1 MANVNTENKK
11 PGVMIYFDMLPVL
24 ENLRWWQRFALIE
37 AMIYYARDKRIPK
50 FRGALRAVWE
60 MAQPIIDRDDERY
73 RTTMEARKRAGKARG
88 EQITKAAKE
97 RKTAKEEL
105 SAETADEQHVL
116 SELEVSEQHMLN
128 SEQHMLLSPENSE
141 QHMLLLV
148 GNSEQHKG
156 SKSIQ
161 STISNS
167 QSTISNHQSTIS
179 NPQSTILNTQ
189 STVSNSQSP
198 CLSADF
204 GAEPKGPTVE
214 QVREF
219 ITREKLWVNPDTF
232 VAHYGSRRWMV
243 DGRPVMDWK
252 ALARKWDAK
261 EREKKGK
268 K

>member
-73 RTTMEARKRAGKARG
+73 RTTMEARKKGGKIRAQQMAKDAQAKK
-88 EQITKAAKE
+88 EEKE
-97 RKTAKEEL
+97 RL
-105 SAETADEQHVL
+105 SAETAGA
-116 SELEVSEQHMLN
+116 ELELIELN
-128 SEQHMLLSPENSE
+128 DENQLTPS
-141 QHMLLLV
+141 
-148 GNSEQHKG
+148 
-156 SKSIQ
+156 SISQ

-167 QSTISNHQSTIS
+167 QSTIS

-198 CLSADF
+198 GLSADF

-219 ITREKLWVNPDTF
+219 ITKEKLWVNPDTF